1 VQGPLIAPSKIIG
14 VGGAYTAMAEG
25 IDGAPEN
32 AASPAVRNSYSYDWF
47 DWDVDLDAS
56 APGAYGGTDFDNHGA
71 SSDERVQSTVN
82 GFLYAHA
89 GVQVQLGALG
99 LSATAELFEY
109 RVTPPP
115 GEGVHGKAVNLVYG
129 RYHALAG
136 YGILDDQIVVGAGAR
151 IVTLRLNSAGGSG
164 ALGTLAGGTLDT
176 FGGGEQLLALNG
188 AGPEVGAVWKPN
200 ALPFRLGATFR
211 SAVGATLG
219 GVTGQVGSF
228 IVPGTGGN
236 ISPEGATRHYV
247 DGFVL
252 PAVATLPWE
261 LEVGFAVQLGPRPI
275 NPPWLDPHDMERPV
289 RRRIDANRAARR
301 AEYARELA
309 GTPPEERATKR
320 RVQEAHEAILR
331 GIEDQEL
338 AADSARLRAIRQARE
353 RNWPRERITILGSLL
368 VTGPSAN
375 AVSLEGFANQVQETV
390 GQSVSLTPRVG
401 VESEPVPN
409 WVHARF
415 GSYLEPS
422 RFPDGAPRQ
431 HFTLGGDFRL
441 FPFSPFGIFGDQI
454 WRLTIG
460 ADLAPRYQNY
470 GIGLGAWH

>member
-1 VQGPLIAPSKIIG
+1 VQGPLIGPSRIIG
-14 VGGAYTAMAEG
+14 VGGAYTALAEG
-25 IDGAPEN
+25 IDGAPQN
-32 AASPAVRNSYSYDWF
+32 AASPAVRNLYSYDWF

-56 APGAYGGTDFDNHGA
+56 APGAYGGTDFDNRGP
-71 SSDERVQSTVN
+71 SSDERIQATVN
-82 GFLYAHA
+82 GFLYAHGGA
-89 GVQVQLGALG
+89 QVQLGALG
-99 LSATAELFEY
+99 VSATAELFQY
-109 RVTPPP
+109 RVTPPR
-115 GEGVHGKAVNLVYG
+115 GYGSHGQGVDLVYG

-151 IVTLRLNSAGGSG
+151 IVTLRVKSAGGG
-164 ALGTLAGGTLDT
+164 TPTLGTGTIGTLAGG
-176 FGGGEQLLALNG
+176 QPLLSLNG

-200 ALPFRLGATFR
+200 GLPFRVGATFR
-211 SAVGATLG
+211 SAVGATVG
-219 GVTGQVGSF
+219 GVTGQVGGF
-228 IVPGTGGN
+228 IVPGSGGTTN
-236 ISPEGATRHYV
+236 TSGAPRHYV

-261 LEVGFAVQLGPRPI
+261 FEVGFAVQLGPRPI
-275 NPPWLDPHDMERPV
+275 NPPWLDPHDMERPL
-289 RRRIDANRAARR
+289 RERIDARRSVRR
-301 AEYARELA
+301 AEYGRELA
-309 GTPPEERATKR
+309 GTPPEERAAKR
-320 RVQEAHEAILR
+320 RAQEAHEEIIR

-338 AADSARLRAIRQARE
+338 AADAARLRAIRKARE

-375 AVSLEGFANQVQETV
+375 AVSLEGFASQTQETV
-390 GQSVSLTPRVG
+390 GQSVSFTPRIG

-409 WVHARF
+409 WVHARV

-422 RFPDGAPRQ
+422 RFADGTARQ
-431 HFTLGGDFRL
+431 HFTLGGDIRL

-454 WRLTIG
+454 WRITIG